1 MAGVAGRLALLDVPA
16 AGPTV
21 HAPVLLVPGYTGSKE
36 DFGPLLPLLA
46 AGGHRAVALDQRG
59 QFESDGPPDPTA
71 YTPARLADD
80 LVAVRDALGLAP
92 AHLVGHSFG
101 GLVARAAV
109 LADAVGWLSVTLL
122 DSGPAALPGSRR
134 STTEL
139 LAGAARTVPL
149 EQVWDGVRAFWAAQG
164 HPQADDA
171 ATAFQRERFVGSQ
184 PSALV
189 GMGEALLAEP
199 DRVDELREAAA
210 AGGVRLAVVFGEHDD
225 AWTPAAQ
232 RDMAARLGVPA
243 VAVPGAVHSP
253 AVEAPEETAAVL
265 LSFFAEVEA
274 ARVSAGQTRL
284 LQHPPRCAPSRP
296 G

>member
-1 MAGVAGRLALLDVPA
+1 VAGVVGRLALLDVPA

-46 AGGHRAVALDQRG
+46 AAGHRVVALDQRG

-71 YTPARLADD
+71 YTPARLAAD

-101 GLVARAAV
+101 GLVARAAVLADAV

-149 EQVWDGVRAFWAAQG
+149 EQLWDGVRAFWAAQG

-225 AWTPAAQ
+225 AWPPAAQ

-253 AVEAPEETAAVL
+253 AVEAPEATAAVL

-274 ARVSAGQTRL
+274 ARVSA
-284 LQHPPRCAPSRP
+284 
-296 G
+296 

>member
-1 MAGVAGRLALLDVPA
+1 MRADLPTTTVAGVVGRLALLDVPA

-36 DFGPLLPLLA
+36 DFGPLLPLIA

-71 YTPARLADD
+71 YAPARLAAD
-80 LVAVRDALGLAP
+80 LVAVRGALGLSP

-149 EQVWDGVRAFWAAQG
+149 EQLWDGVRAFWAAQG

-199 DRVDELREAAA
+199 DRVDELRVAAA

-225 AWTPAAQ
+225 AWPPAAQ

-253 AVEAPEETAAVL
+253 AVEAPEATATTL

-274 ARVSAGQTRL
+274 ARVIA
-284 LQHPPRCAPSRP
+284 
-296 G
+296 